1 MPLSR
6 LGSSDSRSLDVQ
18 YWDAATYFELG
29 YLEKKYKNALEAAEK
44 MVLINAPSWCLASTL
59 KNIKLILRKNA
70 DEGARV
76 DDEDSRG
83 IITDVLFKIYFL
95 EN

>member
-1 MPLSR
+1 M
-6 LGSSDSRSLDVQ
+6 DSRSSDVQ
-18 YWDAATYFELG
+18 YWDAATYFEMG
-29 YLEKKYKNALEAAEK
+29 FVEKNYQNALEAAEK

-59 KNIKLILRKNA
+59 KNIKLIHRKNV

-76 DDEDSRG
+76 DGEDSRG
-83 IITDVLFKIYFL
+83 IITDVLFKIYQFS

>member
-1 MPLSR
+1 M
-6 LGSSDSRSLDVQ
+6 Q

-59 KNIKLILRKNA
+59 KNIKLIHSNNVS
-70 DEGARV
+70 DGARV
-76 DDEDSRG
+76 DGEEWKG
-83 IITDVLFKIYFL
+83 I
-95 EN
+95 